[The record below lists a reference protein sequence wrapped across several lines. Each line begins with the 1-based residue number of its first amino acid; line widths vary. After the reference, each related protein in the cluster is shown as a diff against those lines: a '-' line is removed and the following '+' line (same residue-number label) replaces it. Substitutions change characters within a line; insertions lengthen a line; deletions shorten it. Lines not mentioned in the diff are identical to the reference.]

1 MPSGAQSG
9 GQMEQGSVRR
19 RSRLSFIIR
28 AFSYRNYVLF
38 FSGQGISIIGTWMQQ
53 IAMTWLVYRMTGST
67 FLLGVISFTGMIPI
81 FFLSSLAGVF
91 ADRHNRYRIV
101 VVTNFL
107 AMGQAFVAAFLTLT
121 GIITV
126 WHIVGLSS
134 FLGMV
139 NAFEI
144 PARQAL
150 VIEIVEN
157 KEDLGNAI
165 ALNSFMFNG
174 GRLIGPSIAGILIS
188 LFGEGTCFL
197 INGFSFLA
205 IILALLAMRISSR
218 KRAAAGIRIL
228 KGLAQGYRYA
238 FRAAPIRSLLIHL
251 GIISFLSMPY
261 TVLMPYFA
269 RDYLHGGPD
278 TLGVL
283 MASSG
288 CGAIIGTV
296 SLASRNT
303 IRGLSRVIVAASL
316 IFGAAMIAFAFSKIL
331 TVSIIL
337 LFFAGFGLIV
347 QMASSNTILQTIVR
361 DDMRGRVMSL
371 YAMAFA
377 GMAPFGSLLAGALSS
392 RIGPQ
397 ETLAVSG
404 IACIIEALV
413 FIGPASTLEKAVR
426 GLKT

>member
-1 MPSGAQSG
+1 MDR
-9 GQMEQGSVRR
+9 GSAHR
-19 RSRLSFIIR
+19 RSGFSFVIR
-28 AFSYRNYVLF
+28 AFRYRNYVLF

-53 IAMTWLVYRMTGST
+53 IAMTWLVYRMTDST
-67 FLLGVISFTGMIPI
+67 FLLGVIGFTGMIPI

-101 VVTNFL
+101 VATNLL
-107 AMGQAFVAAFLTLT
+107 AMGQAFLAAFLTLT

-126 WHIVGLSS
+126 WQIVGLSA

-139 NAFEI
+139 NAFEM

-157 KEDLGNAI
+157 REDLGNAI

-205 IILALLAMRISSR
+205 IILALLAMRISTK

-238 FRAAPIRSLLIHL
+238 FRAAPIRGLLIHL

-269 RDYLHGGPD
+269 RDYLHGGAD
-278 TLGVL
+278 TLGIL

-288 CGAIIGTV
+288 CGAVIGTL
-296 SLASRNT
+296 SLASRST
-303 IRGLSRVIVAASL
+303 IKGLSRVIVITSL
-316 IFGAAMIAFAFSKIL
+316 IFGAGIVAFAFSRVL
-331 TVSIIL
+331 AVSIAL

-347 QMASSNTILQTIVR
+347 QTASSNTILQTIVK

-377 GMAPFGSLLAGALSS
+377 GMAPFGSLLGGALSS

-397 ETLAVSG
+397 GTLTVSG
-404 IACIIEALV
+404 IACIIEALA
-413 FIGPASTLEKAVR
+413 FTRQTSALEEAVE
-426 GLKT
+426 GLKS

>member
-1 MPSGAQSG
+1 MQDSARKHDPEVDLINDIAAFHHDPLGYVLYAFPWGVVSAALPGVKPGKTKEYDHFPEPCRHRFSRKALQVHFACPGHLEIIRSFPIMHCMPSGAQSG

-197 INGFSFLA
+197 INGFSFCHH
-205 IILALLAMRISSR
+205 
-218 KRAAAGIRIL
+218 
-228 KGLAQGYRYA
+228 
-238 FRAAPIRSLLIHL
+238 PV
-251 GIISFLSMPY
+251 P
-261 TVLMPYFA
+261 
-269 RDYLHGGPD
+269 GP
-278 TLGVL
+278 
-283 MASSG
+283 
-288 CGAIIGTV
+288 
-296 SLASRNT
+296 
-303 IRGLSRVIVAASL
+303 
-316 IFGAAMIAFAFSKIL
+316 
-331 TVSIIL
+331 
-337 LFFAGFGLIV
+337 
-347 QMASSNTILQTIVR
+347 
-361 DDMRGRVMSL
+361 
-371 YAMAFA
+371 
-377 GMAPFGSLLAGALSS
+377 
-392 RIGPQ
+392 
-397 ETLAVSG
+397 
-404 IACIIEALV
+404 
-413 FIGPASTLEKAVR
+413 
-426 GLKT
+426 